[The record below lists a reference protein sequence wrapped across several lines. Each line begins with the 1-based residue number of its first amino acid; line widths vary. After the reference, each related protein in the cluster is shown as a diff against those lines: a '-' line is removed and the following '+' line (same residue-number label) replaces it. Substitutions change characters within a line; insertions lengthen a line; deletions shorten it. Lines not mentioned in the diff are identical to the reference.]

1 MEIMNTLYSKIVP
14 TLGIQYM
21 LLMLL
26 MLIMM
31 TMMMMISMM
40 MMMILML
47 VMMAKFFT
55 TLQKNQANI
64 KLWQIC

>member
-40 MMMILML
+40 MMILML
-47 VMMAKFFT
+47 VMMPKFLT
-55 TLQKNQANI
+55 TLQKNHANI